1 MMLKLEG
8 ISKSFGNKENEP
20 IKTVLNNV
28 TFNVERGEMV
38 AVCGKSG
45 AGKSTLLHILGLL
58 DRPTAGTY
66 RWDDI
71 VLSDEHNDKYLSK
84 IRNEKI
90 GFILQDYGLIEDQTV
105 FDNVALPLMLGT
117 TKLSEIKSKVKKALE
132 TVGMLEFTNS
142 MACVLSG
149 GEKQRTAIA
158 RALVNEPELILA
170 DEPTG
175 ALDGENSS
183 IILNSFLKINEM
195 GVTIVI
201 VTHDEDVANMC
212 NRIIRIVDGKIDHI
226 PPNPPL

>member
-1 MMLKLEG
+1 MIKLVG
-8 ISKSFGNKENEP
+8 INKTFGNKGNETF
-20 IKTVLNNV
+20 KTILNDV
-28 TFNVERGEMV
+28 ALNVERGEMV

-58 DRPTAGTY
+58 DKPTTGTY
-66 RWDDI
+66 YWDDV
-71 VLSDEHNDKYLSK
+71 VLSDEHNDKFLSK

-90 GFILQDYGLIEDQTV
+90 GFILQDYGLIEDETV

-117 TKLSEIKSKVKKALE
+117 TRFSDIKRKVEKALE
-132 TVGMLEFTNS
+132 IVGLYEFKGS

-175 ALDGENSS
+175 ALDGENTS
-183 IILNSFLKINEM
+183 IILNTFLKIKEM
-195 GVTIVI
+195 GVAIVI
-201 VTHDEDVANMC
+201 VTHDEDVAKKC
-212 NRIIRIVDGKIDHI
+212 DRIVRIVDGKIVSEI
-226 PPNPPL
+226 